1 MSGVEMSASTM
12 SASYRIVLTGGGTGG
27 HVTPNMALIPY
38 LKEEGADI
46 RYIGSVGGMEKNLI
60 EPLGI
65 PYYGIDTARLHRYL
79 TPKNLLMPF
88 HVIHGITQAK
98 KLLKQM
104 QPDVVFS
111 KGGFVSVPV
120 VYAAH
125 KLHIPVVCHESD
137 LTPGLANKLSTPYAE
152 KICVNFQEALAYVAN
167 EKGVYT
173 GTPIRDELLRG
184 SREEGLEICGFTADK
199 PVLLVMGGSS
209 GAQALNEGVRKALP
223 KLLPRFQIAHLCGR
237 GNADLSLSGQE
248 GYCQIEYANEEMPH
262 LYAAADVT
270 LCRAGANS
278 LAEILALHL
287 PNVLVPLPKAAS
299 RGDQILNAQSFEK
312 KGFSIVLEQENMT
325 DDTILAKVSEA
336 YENREKYR
344 QKMAEDPAG
353 SGTQRV
359 LAVIHE
365 ALKEGK

>member
-1 MSGVEMSASTM
+1 MSG
-12 SASYRIVLTGGGTGG
+12 SYRIVLTGGGTGG

-38 LKEEGADI
+38 LKAEGADI
-46 RYIGSVGGMEKNLI
+46 RYIGSIAGMEKGLI
-60 EPLGI
+60 EPFGI

-79 TPKNLLMPF
+79 TAQNLLMPF
-88 HVIHGITQAK
+88 HVVRGITQAK
-98 KLLKQM
+98 KLLKQIR
-104 QPDVVFS
+104 PDIVFS

-125 KLHIPVVCHESD
+125 RLHIPVICHESD
-137 LTPGLANKLSTPYAE
+137 LTPGLANKLSTPFAE
-152 KICVNFQEALAYVAN
+152 KICVNFQEALAYVSK

-173 GTPIRDELLRG
+173 GTPIRDELLHG
-184 SREEGLEICGFTADK
+184 SREEGLRICGFTADK

-209 GAQALNEGVRKALP
+209 GAQALNEGVRGALD
-223 KLLPRFQIAHLCGR
+223 KLLPYFQIAHLCGK
-237 GNADLSLSGQE
+237 GNADPSLAGRE
-248 GYCQIEYANEEMPH
+248 GYFQIEYANEEMPH

-287 PNVLVPLPKAAS
+287 PNVLVPLPLSAS

-312 KGFSIVLEQENMT
+312 KGFSLILEQEKMT
-325 DDTILAKVSEA
+325 ADTILTSVQEA

-344 QKMAEDPAG
+344 QQMAEDPAG
-353 SGTQRV
+353 SGTERV

-365 ALKEGK
+365 ALAARS